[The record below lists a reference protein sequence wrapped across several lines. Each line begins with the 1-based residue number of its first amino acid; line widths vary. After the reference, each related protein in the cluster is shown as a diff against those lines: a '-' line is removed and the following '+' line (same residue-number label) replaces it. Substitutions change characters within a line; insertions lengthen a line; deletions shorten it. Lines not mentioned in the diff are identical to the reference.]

1 MGRIFI
7 CTTCNR
13 YAAPCLGE
21 MTPGERLARAVK
33 VAAGDRLAVR
43 MVECLNTCP
52 NPCAAALREPGK
64 AVIRFGGL
72 VPEDTEALIEAAEL
86 YAGSTNGDLSP
97 GTLPRQ
103 LRNKIAG
110 RVTLGVSEMAR
121 S

>member
-13 YAAPCLGE
+13 YAAPPMGE

-33 VAAGDRLAVR
+33 VAAGGSIAVR

-64 AVIRFGGL
+64 TVIRFGGL
-72 VPEDTEALIEAAEL
+72 VPEDTQALIEAAEI
-86 YAGSTNGDLSP
+86 YAQSPDGDLSP
-97 GTLPRQ
+97 TALPGR
-103 LRNKIAG
+103 LHAKVAG
-110 RVTLGVSEMAR
+110 RITLGVSETAR
-121 S
+121 G